1 MPRKLFTI
9 LIFSITI
16 ILGFSFM
23 KKYNPGRH
31 IFMGD
36 VMGYYVYLPAAVIYN
51 NLQDMEKLPP
61 EAGLHDGIYYYTA
74 LMKEYSIEAG
84 LEHWLNQYTYPV
96 ALMEFPFFIG
106 AHLYE
111 KLAGLPANGYSD
123 TYKTAIS
130 ISSLFYALCGMVLL
144 FSLLRKYFSYI
155 PSLLSL
161 ALVLLATNMFW
172 FTFGQAGMSHIPLFF
187 LYSLLMYSTHRL
199 HQHGSTGSFIVVAL
213 TAGFI
218 TVMRP
223 SDIICVLIPLVY
235 GVYNKAS
242 FRWKWQFLKLHYKK
256 VLIAAFFFVLPAIP
270 QMLYW
275 KYITGSYI
283 YYSYLGQSFNWTHPE
298 IIKGLFSMGNGWLP
312 YAPVMIFAV
321 AGLFLYKS
329 FRVWLM
335 PILVIL
341 PVYIYIIYSWY
352 CYNYINGFGSRPM
365 IHMYPLLAIPF
376 TAFIQYIA
384 KKGAVVKGLVA
395 AFSIVGIGAVYSL
408 ACLQAQKKF
417 DSDYANIRFYLQML
431 FKNRLTYEDMLVAD
445 LDQFQPDTTKLT
457 KISTLVYQ
465 DFNTPGDDHYEP
477 DTNDTAG
484 YVYHVRNG
492 EEYFADKIK
501 LIYKKADFAG
511 VTWLKCSGRFMRP
524 DFAHYNP
531 HYFIFGVQDADNNY
545 VYWKPCKID
554 NKIGLA
560 DGSCSHAGDNDYTL
574 DHVEYG
580 LWSYVYFYVKMP
592 GDLQEGQLITLD
604 IWNTGKYRFYLDD
617 FKIELYL

>member
-1 MPRKLFTI
+1 MPRKLLAI

-16 ILGFSFM
+16 TLGVSFM
-23 KKYNPGRH
+23 KKYNPTRH

-36 VMGYYVYLPAAVIYN
+36 VMGYYVYLPAVVIYN

-61 EAGLHDGIYYYTA
+61 EAGLHGGIYYYTS

-96 ALMEFPFFIG
+96 ALMEFPFFMG

-123 TYKTAIS
+123 TYKIAIS
-130 ISSLFYALCGMVLL
+130 ISSLFYTLCGMVLL
-144 FSLLRKYFSYI
+144 FSLLRKYFSYTH
-155 PSLLSL
+155 SLLSL
-161 ALVLLATNMFW
+161 ALILLATNMFW

-187 LYSLLMYSTHRL
+187 LFALLMYSTYRL
-199 HQHGSTGSFIVVAL
+199 HLHPSTGTFMAVGL

-218 TVMRP
+218 TIMRP
-223 SDIICVLIPLVY
+223 SDIICVLIPLAY
-235 GVYNKAS
+235 GVYSKATLQ
-242 FRWKWQFLKLHYKK
+242 WKWQFLKQHYKR
-256 VLIAAFFFVLPAIP
+256 VLIAIFFFALPAIP

-283 YYSYLGQSFNWTHPE
+283 YYSYLDQSFNWTHPE
-298 IIKGLFSMGNGWLP
+298 IIKGLFSTGNGWLS
-312 YAPVMIFAV
+312 YAPVMVFAL

-329 FRVWLM
+329 FRVWIV
-335 PILVIL
+335 PILVIF

-376 TAFIQYIA
+376 TAFISFLAQ
-384 KKGAVVKGLVA
+384 KGRVVKAIATIFCILC
-395 AFSIVGIGAVYSL
+395 IGAVYSL
-408 ACLQAQKKF
+408 ACLQAGKKF
-417 DSDYANIRFYLQML
+417 NSDYANTSFYLQML

-457 KISTLVYQ
+457 KISTLAYR
-465 DFNTPGDDHYEP
+465 DFNIPTDYHYERDP
-477 DTNDTAG
+477 NDTTG
-484 YVYHVRNG
+484 YVYHVKDD

-501 LIYKKADFAG
+501 INYKKADFAG
-511 VTWLKCSGRFMRP
+511 VKWLKCSGRFMRP

-545 VYWKPCKID
+545 VYWKPCIID

-560 DGSCSHAGDNDYTL
+560 DGSCTHAADNDYTL
-574 DHVEYG
+574 EHVEYG
-580 LWSYVYFYVKMP
+580 LWGYVYFYVKMP
-592 GDLQEGQLITLD
+592 GDLQEGQLISLD

-617 FKIELYL
+617 FKIETYR